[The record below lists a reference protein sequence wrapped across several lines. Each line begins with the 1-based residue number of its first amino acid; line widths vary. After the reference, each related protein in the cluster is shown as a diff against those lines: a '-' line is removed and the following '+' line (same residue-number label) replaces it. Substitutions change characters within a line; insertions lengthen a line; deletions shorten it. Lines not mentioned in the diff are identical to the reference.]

1 MTVLHPNVYD
11 PHLAH
16 YGVKGMKWGVRK
28 SKSDARRSSSGK
40 KVRSARSIKKK
51 SKQQLIRARNQ
62 LIVGAVVGGILA
74 TSAAIATGAA
84 FTAVSAIDDGTNFA
98 WKLGRAAMSSYN
110 KQTKAGRDRASAAS
124 ASSSPINPTV
134 VDVGMA
140 VVRST
145 QRQITSR

>member
-1 MTVLHPNVYD
+1 MYEPY
-11 PHLAH
+11 LAH

-28 SKSDARRSSSGK
+28 NPSDFRKAASSKTPRRSKSAKRR
-40 KVRSARSIKKK
+40 
-51 SKQQLIRARNQ
+51 KQRLTRARYH
-62 LIVGAVVGGILA
+62 LIVGAVVSGILA
-74 TSAAIATGAA
+74 TSAAISTGAA
-84 FTAVSAIDDGTNFA
+84 FTTISALDDGTNFA

-124 ASSSPINPTV
+124 ASSIPINPNV

>member
-1 MTVLHPNVYD
+1 MYEPY
-11 PHLAH
+11 LAH

-28 SKSDARRSSSGK
+28 RKLDSGK
-40 KVRSARSIKKK
+40 SSPRKNSRRGKSVKKK
-51 SKQQLIRARNQ
+51 LIRARNQ

-74 TSAAIATGAA
+74 TSTAIATGAA
-84 FTAVSAIDDGTNFA
+84 FTTISALDDGTNFA

-110 KQTKAGRDRASAAS
+110 SQTKAGRDRASAAS
-124 ASSSPINPTV
+124 ASSSPVNPTV